1 MTHPAGW
8 TAQEPCPTCG
18 SWDITE
24 YEIHVGTSEIR
35 MGWECRDCGHLVTW
49 TTRATTVPSLASE
62 RRLLSVMPLHAITT
76 MYGEQGLRERFA
88 LEAARLINP
97 GARRQVT
104 RALRLAGRLHA
115 SDRRQHASDRRQRE
129 PYVNHLLR
137 VALRIM
143 VHYSV
148 REPAVICA
156 ALLHDSVED
165 HAEDLSAAGRAGS
178 FALLTAAYGEWVA
191 ELVAAVTNP
200 VFAPGT
206 DRDSQYREHVTD
218 SLAACPW
225 ARVIKLS
232 DFADNGVGLI
242 HTTGTKAVRLARK
255 YAPLVPALED
265 LTAWPDTPLTDEV
278 KARILAQLRRASG
291 RFDAIIAAS
300 GDSAEFGG
308 R

>member
-1 MTHPAGW
+1 L
-8 TAQEPCPTCG
+8 CG
-18 SWDITE
+18 SWGITE
-24 YEIHVGTSEIR
+24 YEIRVGSTEIR
-35 MGWECRDCGHLVTW
+35 MGWECRDCGHLATW
-49 TTRATTVPSLASE
+49 MTRSSTAPTNE
-62 RRLLSVMPLHAITT
+62 WQLLSVMPLHAITT

-88 LEAARLINP
+88 LETARLTDP
-97 GARRQVT
+97 DAGRQVT
-104 RALRLAGRLHA
+104 RALQLAARL
-115 SDRRQHASDRRQRE
+115 HASDRRQRE

-148 REPAVICA
+148 REPDVICA

-165 HAEDLSAAGRAGS
+165 HAEDLSAAGRPGA
-178 FALLTAAYGEWVA
+178 FALLAAAYGEWVA
-191 ELVAAVTNP
+191 KLVAAVTNP
-200 VFAPGT
+200 IYAPGT
-206 DRDSQYREHVTD
+206 GADGQYREHVTD

-232 DFADNGVGLI
+232 DFTDNGVGLI
-242 HTTGTKAVRLARK
+242 HTTGKKAVRLARK

-265 LTAWPDTPLTDEV
+265 LTVRPDTPLTDEV
-278 KARILAQLRRASG
+278 KARILCQLRRASG

-300 GDSAEFGG
+300 RDSADFGG

>member
-8 TAQEPCPTCG
+8 TTAEPCPSCG

-24 YEIHVGTSEIR
+24 YEIRVGSSEIR
-35 MGWECRDCGHLVTW
+35 MGWECRDCGHLATW
-49 TTRATTVPSLASE
+49 TTRASTTPGLASE
-62 RRLLSVMPLHAITT
+62 RQLLSGMPLHAITT
-76 MYGEQGLRERFA
+76 MYGEEGLRERFA
-88 LEAARLINP
+88 LETAQLP
-97 GARRQVT
+97 DPSARRQVK
-104 RALRLAGRLHA
+104 RALRLAAQLHA
-115 SDRRQHASDRRQRE
+115 SDRRQHE

-143 VHYSV
+143 VHYSI
-148 REPAVICA
+148 REPDVICA

-165 HAEDLSAAGRAGS
+165 HAEGLSAAGRAGA
-178 FALLTAAYGEWVA
+178 FPLLTAAYGEWVA

-200 VFAPGT
+200 VFAPET

-232 DFADNGVGLI
+232 DFTDNGVGLI
-242 HTTGTKAVRLARK
+242 HTTGKKAVRLARK
-255 YAPLVPALED
+255 YGPLVPALED
-265 LTAWPDTPLTDEV
+265 LSARPDTPLTDEV
-278 KARILAQLRRASG
+278 KARILCQLRRASG

-300 GDSAEFGG
+300 RDLADFGG

>member
-8 TAQEPCPTCG
+8 TTAEPCPSCG

-24 YEIHVGTSEIR
+24 YEIRVGSSEIR
-35 MGWECRDCGHLVTW
+35 MGWECRDCGHLATW
-49 TTRATTVPSLASE
+49 TSRASTAPNLANE
-62 RRLLSVMPLHAITT
+62 RQQLSVMPLHAITT

-88 LEAARLINP
+88 LETARLTGP
-97 GARRQVT
+97 AARRQVT
-104 RALRLAGRLHA
+104 RALRLAARLHA
-115 SDRRQHASDRRQRE
+115 SDHRQRE

-143 VHYSV
+143 VHYGI
-148 REPAVICA
+148 REPDVICA

-165 HAEDLSAAGRAGS
+165 HAEDLSAAGRPEA
-178 FALLTAAYGEWVA
+178 FALLAAAYGDRVA

-200 VFAPGT
+200 LYAPGSHA
-206 DRDSQYREHVTD
+206 DSQYREHVAD

-232 DFADNGVGLI
+232 DFTDNGVGLI
-242 HTTGTKAVRLARK
+242 HTTGKKAVRLARK
-255 YAPLVPALED
+255 YAPLVPALAD
-265 LTAWPDTPLTDEV
+265 LAARPDTPLTDEV
-278 KARILAQLRRASG
+278 KARILGQLRKASG
-291 RFDAIIAAS
+291 RFDAILLAS
-300 GDSAEFGG
+300 GDPADSGG

>member
-8 TAQEPCPTCG
+8 TTEEPCPSCG

-24 YEIHVGTSEIR
+24 YEIRVGSSEIQ
-35 MGWECRDCGHLVTW
+35 MGWECRDCGHLATW
-49 TTRATTVPSLASE
+49 TTWASTAPSRASE
-62 RRLLSVMPLHAITT
+62 WQLLSVMPLHAITT

-88 LEAARLINP
+88 LETARLTDP
-97 GARRQVT
+97 AARRQVT
-104 RALRLAGRLHA
+104 RALRLAARLHA
-115 SDRRQHASDRRQRE
+115 SDHRQRE

-148 REPAVICA
+148 REPDVICA

-165 HAEDLSAAGRAGS
+165 HAEELSAAGRPGA
-178 FALLTAAYGEWVA
+178 FALLTAAYGEWIA

-200 VFAPGT
+200 VSAPGT

-218 SLAACPW
+218 SLTACPW

-232 DFADNGVGLI
+232 DFTDNGVGLI
-242 HTTGTKAVRLARK
+242 HTTGKKAVRLARK

-265 LTAWPDTPLTDEV
+265 LTARPDTPLTDDV
-278 KARILAQLRRASG
+278 KARILGQLRRASG

-300 GDSAEFGG
+300 RDSTDFGG

>member
-8 TAQEPCPTCG
+8 TTAEPCPSCG

-24 YEIHVGTSEIR
+24 YEIRVGSSEIR
-35 MGWECRDCGHLVTW
+35 MGWECRDCGHLATW
-49 TTRATTVPSLASE
+49 TTRASTAPSLASE
-62 RRLLSVMPLHAITT
+62 RQLLSVMPLHAITT

-88 LEAARLINP
+88 LETARLTDP
-97 GARRQVT
+97 AARRQVT
-104 RALRLAGRLHA
+104 RALRLAARL
-115 SDRRQHASDRRQRE
+115 HASDRRQRE

-148 REPAVICA
+148 REPDVICA

-165 HAEDLSAAGRAGS
+165 HAEDLSAAGRPGA

-200 VFAPGT
+200 VYAPGS

-232 DFADNGVGLI
+232 DFTDNGVGLI
-242 HTTGTKAVRLARK
+242 HTTGEKAVRLARK
-255 YAPLVPALED
+255 YAPLVPALAD
-265 LTAWPDTPLTDEV
+265 LAARPDTPLTDEV
-278 KARILAQLRRASG
+278 KARILGQLRSASG

-300 GDSAEFGG
+300 GDSADSGG

>member
-8 TAQEPCPTCG
+8 TAAEPCPSCG

-24 YEIHVGTSEIR
+24 YEIRVGSTEIR
-35 MGWECRDCGHLVTW
+35 MGWECRDCGHIATW
-49 TTRATTVPSLASE
+49 TTRASTAPTNE
-62 RRLLSVMPLHAITT
+62 WQLLSVMPLHAITT

-88 LEAARLINP
+88 LETARLTDP
-97 GARRQVT
+97 DARRQVK
-104 RALRLAGRLHA
+104 RALQLAAQL
-115 SDRRQHASDRRQRE
+115 HASDRRQRE

-148 REPAVICA
+148 REPDVICA

-165 HAEDLSAAGRAGS
+165 HAEELSAAGRPGA
-178 FALLTAAYGEWVA
+178 FALLVAAYGEWVA
-191 ELVAAVTNP
+191 ELVAALTNP
-200 VFAPGT
+200 VYAPGSDT
-206 DRDSQYREHVTD
+206 DSQYREHVLD

-232 DFADNGVGLI
+232 DFTDNGVGLI
-242 HTTGTKAVRLARK
+242 HTIGEKAVRLARK
-255 YAPLVPALED
+255 YAPLVPALAD
-265 LTAWPDTPLTDEV
+265 LTARPDTPLTEDV
-278 KARILAQLRRASG
+278 KDHILRQLRSASG
-291 RFDAIIAAS
+291 RFDAILVAS
-300 GDSAEFGG
+300 GDPAGSGG